1 MATMIRV
8 LKFGWLALVL
18 GGGGAFT
25 LLSLLSDDPFGAA
38 VLAGIVLVLA
48 LATLL
53 FPDDAR
59 PRRGFEP
66 HRRR

>member
-1 MATMIRV
+1 MIRF

-18 GGGGAFT
+18 GGGGAFAV
-25 LLSLLSDDPFGAA
+25 LSLLSDDPGGAA

-53 FPDDAR
+53 IPDDGR
-59 PRRGFEP
+59 SRRGFEP